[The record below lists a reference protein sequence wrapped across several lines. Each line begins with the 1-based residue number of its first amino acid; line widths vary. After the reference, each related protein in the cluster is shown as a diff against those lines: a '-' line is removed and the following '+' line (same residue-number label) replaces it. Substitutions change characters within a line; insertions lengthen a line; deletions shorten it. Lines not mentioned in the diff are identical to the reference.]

1 MEASCPNNPMRHYDD
16 LREEIARQVLKRR
29 EDGVHIIGREGEG
42 TTAPWLFDFRALML
56 QPYWLNRYAE
66 IFWERYASRY
76 PFQVGGVETA
86 GIALVA
92 AIVMKGVE
100 RGTPVNG
107 FFIRKSR
114 KRQGLMKMIEGTLTD
129 EPIIFVDDLINY
141 GQTLAKQ
148 LEILSS
154 LGKGVSE
161 VFVLLAFRDRSAY
174 AFMDSYRATLTSL
187 FTLEDFGIPLERSDA
202 RELPRDSFEVLWHF
216 EAPEPSHHIVL
227 QKSAPVLDERRVFFG
242 SDSGIFR
249 ALDQET
255 GDVLW
260 EFAVGRHPEGK
271 GILSS
276 PALHEGVVYFGAY
289 DGNVYALDAETGEMR
304 WMYSDADWVGSSPSI
319 APELGLI
326 FIGLE
331 FGLLRKRGGIV
342 ALSLSTGER
351 VWEDRTGELTHGS
364 PLFIAEEGLVVIGSN
379 DGAVYAYMAQTG
391 RLQWR
396 YQSGGHIKTSLAYDA
411 KRRLVL
417 FGSLDTKLYALSARD
432 GSPVFARQT
441 GAGIYSTPLIHE
453 DAVYIA
459 SLDKRLYAIDLNTWE
474 DLWIFETSGRIFSS
488 PELLENS
495 LWLGSND
502 GRLYELDP
510 KRGTLRNFFQ
520 ATERIVNKIAY
531 NPRAQRFF
539 VPTCAN
545 ELYCVKRRM

>member
-1 MEASCPNNPMRHYDD
+1 MHPHDD
-16 LREEIARQVLKRR
+16 LKRAIATQVLKRR
-29 EDGVHIIGREGEG
+29 EDGAHIIGREGEG
-42 TTAPWLFDFRALML
+42 ATAPWLFDFRALML

-76 PFQVGGVETA
+76 PFQVGSVETA

-141 GQTLAKQ
+141 GQTLGKQ
-148 LEILSS
+148 LEILSTI
-154 LGKGVSE
+154 GKKVVE

-174 AFMDSYRATLTSL
+174 TFTDAYHAALTSL
-187 FTLEDFGIPLERSDA
+187 FTLEDFGIPLERSDV
-202 RELPRDSFEVLWHF
+202 RELPRDSFEVLWRF

-227 QKSAPVLDERRVFFG
+227 QKSAPVLDDRRVFFG
-242 SDSGIFR
+242 SDSGVFR

-260 EFAVGRHPEGK
+260 EFSVGRHPEGK

-276 PALHEGVVYFGAY
+276 PALYKGTVYFGAY
-289 DGNVYALDAETGEMR
+289 DGNVYALDAETGGVR
-304 WMYSDADWVGSSPSI
+304 WMYADADWVGSSPSL
-319 APELGLI
+319 APELGLL

-331 FGLLRKRGGIV
+331 FGLLRKRGGII
-342 ALSLSTGER
+342 ALSLKTGER
-351 VWEDRTGELTHGS
+351 VWEDRTPDLTHGS

-379 DGAVYAYMAQTG
+379 DGIVYAYEAKTG
-391 RLQWR
+391 KLRWR
-396 YQSGGHIKTSLAYDA
+396 YQSGGDVKTPLAYDA
-411 KRRLVL
+411 KRRLVC
-417 FGSLDTKLYALSARD
+417 FGSMDTKLYALSTRD

-441 GAGIYSTPLIHE
+441 GAGIYSSPLVH
-453 DAVYIA
+453 DDTVYIA
-459 SLDKRLYAIDLNTWE
+459 SLDKRLYAIDLDTWQ
-474 DLWIFETSGRIFSS
+474 DRWVFETSSRIFSS
-488 PELLENS
+488 PVFLENS
-495 LWLGSND
+495 VWIGSND
-502 GRLYELDP
+502 GRLYELDA
-510 KRGTLRNFFQ
+510 KRGTLRDFFQ

-531 NPRAQRFF
+531 SPRTRRFF

-545 ELYCVKRRM
+545 ELYCIKRKA